1 MLNSLTEPQR
11 TAATTITGPLL
22 ILAGPGSGKTRVVTH
37 RTAYMVEQ
45 GVNPRRILT
54 LTFTNKAADE
64 MQARL
69 NHLVADSSV
78 WTSTFHKFCS
88 RTLREYGS
96 YAGLEENF
104 TIYDTTD
111 SKKALKQAI
120 EEHNIDLFKY
130 AESQILTKISDLKN
144 QLITYEDFEPRPG
157 APLDAIVQKLYPLYQ
172 KRLIRS
178 NAVDFDDLLLHVAK
192 LLSGNPDVREDLD
205 ARYEYISVD
214 EYQDTNYAQYMILK
228 MLSVNHR
235 NLAVTGDPDQ
245 SIYGWRGAN
254 IRNILDFEKDFPETK
269 VVKLEQNYRSTPQIL
284 QVADQLIS
292 YNTQRKEKQLFTD
305 NQGGLPVRLVAYPN
319 QIEEANK
326 IADQIHERIRKGTN
340 PKDIAVFYRTNALSR
355 TIEHSLRT
363 LSIPYQI
370 VKGHEFYQRKEV
382 KDILA
387 YLHLI
392 NNPRNDV
399 AFERIINVPTRKIG
413 KVTIDR
419 LKDYAYQ
426 YGICLLEAA
435 LNAGKIST
443 LKGVAKKNVQK
454 FADMMLRLRE
464 SATDLV
470 NTIIKKVYVE
480 TGYQET
486 LLMTGNPEDEERADN
501 LDELLNAAIEFD
513 REHKDFGGLDVY
525 LDQASLVNDQDAW
538 DNDTDKVTLMT
549 LHAAK
554 GLEFPIVYI
563 VALEDQILPHAR
575 SMESD
580 SEIEEERRLFF
591 VGITRAMSELQ
602 ISRAMYRTRKGSMWP
617 TIPSTFLM
625 ELPREKMEVHEPQR
639 HTLQSEYLEP
649 SDDDH
654 FGDSEFEEP
663 VFEVVESASDL
674 NATDD
679 SGDDVPFDVFVD
691 DQKLDENQPKN
702 APILQTKLNAESDTK
717 PPEPQVAPPQIKTA
731 AQMLGVD
738 NSENR
743 EEDPD
748 GHQVVREKPIR
759 HPTSSFK
766 ENMLV
771 MHPNYGMGRI
781 LSISRAGSKQ
791 TANVDFVS
799 IGQKKFVLD
808 FCPLQPIVE

>member
-1 MLNSLTEPQR
+1 M
-11 TAATTITGPLL
+11 
-22 ILAGPGSGKTRVVTH
+22 
-37 RTAYMVEQ
+37 
-45 GVNPRRILT
+45 
-54 LTFTNKAADE
+54 
-64 MQARL
+64 
-69 NHLVADSSV
+69 
-78 WTSTFHKFCS
+78 
-88 RTLREYGS
+88 
-96 YAGLEENF
+96 
-104 TIYDTTD
+104 
-111 SKKALKQAI
+111 
-120 EEHNIDLFKY
+120 
-130 AESQILTKISDLKN
+130 
-144 QLITYEDFEPRPG
+144 
-157 APLDAIVQKLYPLYQ
+157 
-172 KRLIRS
+172 
-178 NAVDFDDLLLHVAK
+178 
-192 LLSGNPDVREDLD
+192 
-205 ARYEYISVD
+205 
-214 EYQDTNYAQYMILK
+214 
-228 MLSVNHR
+228 
-235 NLAVTGDPDQ
+235 
-245 SIYGWRGAN
+245 
-254 IRNILDFEKDFPETK
+254 
-269 VVKLEQNYRSTPQIL
+269 
-284 QVADQLIS
+284 IS

-748 GHQVVREKPIR
+748 GPQVVREKPIR